1 MSDHIRSHYITP
13 SHTTLISSA
22 SLEGWAR
29 LTQACF
35 EKLDNTSQ
43 DSNQFA
49 HGDEMLI
56 PCRVA
61 ELTVHRCLYKDIF
74 QEEDV
79 LQLLQCCCCSQDSVW

>member
-1 MSDHIRSHYITP
+1 
-13 SHTTLISSA
+13 
-22 SLEGWAR
+22 
-29 LTQACF
+29 
-35 EKLDNTSQ
+35 
-43 DSNQFA
+43 
-49 HGDEMLI
+49 MLI